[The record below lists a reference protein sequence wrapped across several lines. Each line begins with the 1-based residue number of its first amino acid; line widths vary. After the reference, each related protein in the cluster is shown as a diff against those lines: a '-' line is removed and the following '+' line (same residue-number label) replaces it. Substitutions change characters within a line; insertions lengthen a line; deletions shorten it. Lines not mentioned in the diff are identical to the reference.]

1 MIGAHCQKQMVLHI
15 PLKKVPFA
23 ITHQRS
29 GIAETLYN
37 TAWLIQHGCALTSE
51 YHHRYGKI
59 HTCAKTLFEA
69 KKLFHRK
76 TELAIN
82 CHIQANNF
90 ARAMPEEF
98 KYDDSIDTFT
108 AYKMYIASKPW
119 AKDNYLR
126 KPERKPDW
134 I

>member
-1 MIGAHCQKQMVLHI
+1 M
-15 PLKKVPFA
+15 
-23 ITHQRS
+23 
-29 GIAETLYN
+29 
-37 TAWLIQHGCALTSE
+37 IQHGCALTSE
-51 YHHRYGKI
+51 YHYRYGKI

-76 TELAIN
+76 TEMAITY
-82 CHIQANNF
+82 HIQANNF
-90 ARAMPEEF
+90 ARAMPEQF